1 MGVPNDRSRT
11 RRGPTREQIAAAK
24 ELLDQGATGATSV
37 VSIPR
42 FGTKQG
48 RGGSTAFGSR
58 GDVSSDAILEAAALP
73 DPSFAARQAAARAKK
88 EAMSSEPTDQVMSKL
103 IGNAL
108 SDFYTSGNKKL
119 DDNDKMIEKSQA
131 SIQRGRVARGMG
143 QSGGNA
149 VSDFYNSGNDK
160 LAENDKMIEKSQA
173 SIQRGR
179 VERGMGQSNSN
190 ALVDAYNSGN
200 KKLADND
207 KMIEKSQ
214 ASIQSGRVASGRGQ
228 SDAAPAP
235 ATATLSD
242 DRIQSLFK
250 KATGT
255 SFDPKS
261 RADIARKAE
270 LAALISGRPDLADAS
285 DTKIALAWYK
295 SKKK

>member
-11 RRGPTREQIAAAK
+11 RRGPTQEQIAAAK

-48 RGGSTAFGSR
+48 RGGRTAFGNR
-58 GDVSSDAILEAAALP
+58 GDISPDAILKAARQP
-73 DPSFAARQAAARAKK
+73 DPTFAARQAAARAKK

-131 SIQRGRVARGMG
+131 SIQRGRVARGMNQSGGNAVSDLYNSGNAKLAENDKMIEKSQASIQSGRVARGMG

-149 VSDFYNSGNDK
+149 LSDFYNSGNDK

-173 SIQRGR
+173 SIQ
-179 VERGMGQSNSN
+179 
-190 ALVDAYNSGN
+190 
-200 KKLADND
+200 
-207 KMIEKSQ
+207 
-214 ASIQSGRVASGRGQ
+214 SGRVASGMGQ
-228 SDAAPAP
+228 SNAAPAP
-235 ATATLSD
+235 ATLSG

-261 RADIARKAE
+261 QKDKAARAE
-270 LAALISGRPDLADAS
+270 LEALISGRPDLADAS
-285 DTKIALAWYK
+285 DNKIALAWYK